1 MKARVRHIHL
11 VGVGGEGMSG
21 LAEILHAR
29 GFEVS
34 GCDLRDGPVLA
45 RLRERGVRVRA
56 GHDPAH
62 VESADVV
69 VYSSAIPAD
78 SPELEA
84 ARRAQITLIP
94 RAEMLAE
101 LMRGQHAVA
110 ISGSHGKTTTT
121 TMVGAVLEAS
131 GLDPTLV
138 VGGQLRGLGANSRL
152 GAGELMVV
160 EADESDGSFLRLHPA
175 DIVITNVDREHL
187 DHYGGVESLREAFLE
202 FANRIP
208 FWGICVLCIDDANAR
223 SLLPRISR
231 RVRSYGLAPE
241 ADVRADRVVPEQMRT
256 RFLVHAHGAPLGE
269 ISLPLPGAHNVTN
282 ALAAIAIGLEFG
294 VPFPRMREALESF
307 VNVARRFERR
317 GERGG
322 VTVVEDYAHNPTK
335 IRAALAA
342 ARQAYTG
349 RIVVAFQPH
358 RYTRTRDLFDD
369 FVQAFDAAD
378 VLVLTDIYAA
388 GEARIPGVEAA
399 KLAEEVR
406 RRPAVKQVEFVP
418 EVAQL
423 VPALRALARP
433 GDVVLFVGAGDIGRQ
448 ATRFLEGGDPA

>member
-1 MKARVRHIHL
+1 MKERVRRIHL

-34 GCDLRDGPVLA
+34 GCDLRESPVLA
-45 RLRERGVRVRA
+45 RLRERGVAAVT

-62 VESADVV
+62 VNGADVI
-69 VYSSAIPAD
+69 VYSSAIPPH
-78 SPELEA
+78 SPELDA
-84 ARRAQITLIP
+84 ARRARVALIP

-101 LMRGQHAVA
+101 LMRGKHAVA

-121 TMVGAVLEAS
+121 TMVGAVLES
-131 GLDPTLV
+131 GGLDPTLV
-138 VGGQLRGLGANSRL
+138 VGGRLLGLGANSRL

-160 EADESDGSFLRLHPA
+160 EADESDGSFLQLQPA
-175 DIVITNVDREHL
+175 DVVITNIDREHL
-187 DHYGGVESLREAFLE
+187 DHYGDLESLREAFLE
-202 FANRIP
+202 FANRVP
-208 FWGICVLCIDDANAR
+208 FWGICVLCHDDANAR
-223 SLLPRISR
+223 SLLPSISR

-241 ADVRADRVVPEQMRT
+241 ADVRADPIVPEQMRT
-256 RFLVHAHGAPLGE
+256 RFRAHAHGMALGE
-269 ISLPLPGAHNVTN
+269 ISLPLPGVHNVSN
-282 ALAAIAIGLEFG
+282 ALASIAMGLEFG
-294 VPFPRMREALESF
+294 VAFPRMREALESF

-317 GERGG
+317 GERAG

-342 ARQAYTG
+342 ARQAFTG

-369 FVQAFDAAD
+369 FVRAFDGAD

-388 GEARIPGVEAA
+388 GEAKIPGVEAA

-406 RRPAVKQVEFVP
+406 RSSSATHVEFVP
-418 EVAQL
+418 EIAQL
-423 VPALRALARP
+423 VPALRALTRA
-433 GDVVLFVGAGDIGRQ
+433 GDVLLFVGAGDIGRQ
-448 ATRFLEGGDPA
+448 AARFLEGGDSA